1 MHTLHI
7 AWWNRLGVR
16 LAVAIAA
23 VSVITLSVFLLLVLR
38 SQTRSLMDQARR
50 SAAIVND
57 TITSSIEH
65 DMLQD
70 RREDAYKIMGAIAQQ
85 DQVERLRLFDAVGRI
100 RYSKEASEIGQ
111 IPDIKAASC
120 SPCHGSGRSHLPL
133 SVADRTH
140 VTVRNGRH
148 VLGAV
153 TPIYNQPSC
162 STALCHVHPP
172 SQRVVGVVELGLQ
185 LDSID
190 QESSTLRRTT
200 MGLTLLATLTLG
212 VLTFAL
218 TRRLVIHPVRRL
230 VAATKRVRAGKL
242 DEGVP
247 VSGSGEIGALEE
259 SFNDMERSL
268 AAARAE
274 RNDLLQGLER
284 QVRERTEALGRAQ
297 AQLIQTEKLSS
308 LGKLSAS
315 IAHEINN
322 PLAGILTT
330 SKLLIRTIEESPGD
344 PRAASTIRM
353 LKLVQRESERCTAIV
368 RNLLGF
374 ARERALTLSD
384 ADVNAALDEALFL
397 VANQI
402 ALLGIKL
409 ERQLEPVPAIRAD
422 FGQLRQAFANI
433 IINACDAMPKGGT
446 LRVRSRFVET
456 ERLITI
462 EIADTGVGIP
472 PEQLTRVLDPFF
484 TTKEK
489 GTGLGLSVVYGVV
502 ERHGGRLAIDSAPGA
517 GTTVTIRLPLSG
529 ADDNRAGAAAAA
541 PGAVHGAA

>member
-23 VSVITLSVFLLLVLR
+23 VSVITLSVFLLLVLS

-190 QESSTLRRTT
+190 QESATLRTTT

-247 VSGSGEIGALEE
+247 VSGSGEIGALEA

-353 LKLVQRESERCTAIV
+353 LKLVQRESERCTALV

-374 ARERALTLSD
+374 ARECALPLSD

-517 GTTVTIRLPLSG
+517 GTTVTIRLPLSE
-529 ADDNRAGAAAAA
+529 AATSRAGVAAA
-541 PGAVHGAA
+541 PGAGHGAA